1 MKRFLLFVLAVIM
14 LAMPLVGCSSPQN
27 AASGDQSGTLQTG
40 ANSNEQS
47 GSAGVGIVG
56 NGQGNSSGDD
66 SAVTGTIKNTGGIFF
81 RPGTA
86 GTGDVTPY
94 YYNGQYYL
102 FFLHSTNFRWCFVTT
117 KDFVTY
123 SDVTV
128 LRDFGGTG
136 TVLNVDGIWHIFAS
150 KTENG
155 EEVIHHYEGED
166 ITSLRDTFNNVR
178 SDGNLYASFAWR
190 DPYVYFDDSIGKY
203 RMLVTTNANDSDTV
217 LRDGAVANLVSDDL
231 YNWVNNGTFFDSGYY
246 SGACECPDT
255 FKMGDWYYL
264 VYSDCSY
271 GKRTYYVKSQN
282 PDGPWQVPEND
293 TFDSLL
299 FYAAKTVSNG
309 TDRYVIGWAGD
320 RSQYT
325 MALNDD
331 GTLID
336 PDFATVKYAGNM
348 VVHKLVQLSNGDLS
362 VVPVNA
368 VVSSFNTSVSNE
380 LKPATGSWQTGRDY
394 AKTTAENG
402 FASVLMQKLPEQF
415 VLTFK
420 LKTNAKQVGI
430 ALQVDDSFSGKG
442 YYYTFDRQYSRLKQ
456 TSGILSGVAGYYFPY
471 ETELE
476 RPLHMEPD
484 KIYDVTVVA
493 DGEIAVIYVNGE
505 CALTTRMTQSG
516 LSLGLFCYA
525 GSAEFT
531 DIVMKK

>member
-1 MKRFLLFVLAVIM
+1 MKKILLITLVAIM
-14 LAMPLVGCSSPQN
+14 IVMPMFGCDSAN
-27 AASGDQSGTLQTG
+27 AEQTNPPKKEGT
-40 ANSNEQS
+40 EQS
-47 GSAGVGIVG
+47 NSAGVGVVG
-56 NGQGNSSGDD
+56 NGERDD
-66 SAVTGTIKNTGGIFF
+66 TEITGTIKNTGGIFF
-81 RPGTA
+81 RPENA

-94 YYNGQYYL
+94 YYDGQYYL

-117 KDFVTY
+117 TDFVTY

-136 TVLNVDGIWHIFAS
+136 TVLNVDGVWHIFAS

-166 ITSLRDTFNNVR
+166 ITALRDTFKNIR
-178 SDGNLYASFAWR
+178 SDGNLYAAFAWR
-190 DPYVYFDDSIGKY
+190 DPYVYFDESIGKY

-217 LRDGAVANLVSDDL
+217 LRDGAVANLVSEDL
-231 YNWVNNGTFFDSGYY
+231 YTWVNNGTFFDSGYY

-255 FKMGDWYYL
+255 FKIGNWYYL
-264 VYSDCSY
+264 VYSNCSY

-282 PDGPWQVPEND
+282 PEGPWQIPDND

-320 RSQYT
+320 RSQHT
-325 MALNDD
+325 MALDAD
-331 GTLID
+331 GALID
-336 PDFATVKYAGNM
+336 PDFATVKYAGSM
-348 VVHKLVQLSNGDLS
+348 VVHKLVQKSNGDLA
-362 VVPVNA
+362 VAPVDA
-368 VVSSFNTSVSNE
+368 VKKSFQTSVSNQF
-380 LKPATGSWQTGRDY
+380 KPAVGAWTTGRDS
-394 AKTTAENG
+394 AKVTAENS
-402 FASVLMQKLPEQF
+402 FAALYMQTLPEQY

-420 LKTNAKQVGI
+420 LKTNAKQAGI
-430 ALQVDDSFSGKG
+430 ALNVDDSFSGKG
-442 YYYTFDRQYSRLKQ
+442 YYFTFDRQYSRLKQ

-476 RPLHMEPD
+476 RPLD
-484 KIYDVTVVA
+484 IQANKTYDVTVVA
-493 DGEIAVIYVNGE
+493 DGQIAVIYVDGE
-505 CALTTRMTQSG
+505 IALTTRMNQTG
-516 LSLGLFCYA
+516 LGLGLFCYG

>member
-1 MKRFLLFVLAVIM
+1 MKRFFVFVITVCMLAVS
-14 LAMPLVGCSSPQN
+14 LWGCALKTPGTSGEPGTN
-27 AASGDQSGTLQTG
+27 ANGQDSNAGIGT
-40 ANSNEQS
+40 N
-47 GSAGVGIVG
+47 G
-56 NGQGNSSGDD
+56 NGGGAPSGDD
-66 SAVTGTIKNTGGIFF
+66 IVEGSSIKNTGGIFF
-81 RPGTA
+81 RPEAA

-94 YYNGQYYL
+94 YYDGQYYL
-102 FFLHSTNFRWCFVTT
+102 FFLHSTNYRWCFVTT

-123 SDVTV
+123 SDITV

-136 TVLNVDGIWHIFAS
+136 TVLNVNGVWHIFAS
-150 KTENG
+150 RTENG

-166 ITSLRDTFNNVR
+166 ITALRDTFKNVR
-178 SDGNLYASFAWR
+178 SDGNLYTSYAWR

-203 RMLVTTNANDSDTV
+203 RMLVTTNANDSDPV
-217 LRDGAVANLVSDDL
+217 ARDGAVAYLTSDDL
-231 YNWVNNGTFFDSGYY
+231 YTWVIGGTFFDSGYY
-246 SGACECPDT
+246 SGSCECPDA

-282 PDGPWQVPEND
+282 PEGPWQIPDND

-299 FYAAKTVSNG
+299 FYAAKTVSDG

-320 RSQYT
+320 RSDDT

-331 GTLID
+331 GTLVD

-348 VVHKLVQLSNGDLS
+348 VVHKIVQLSNGDLS
-362 VVPVNA
+362 VEPVEA
-368 VVSSFNTSVSNE
+368 VVESFGTSVSNQ
-380 LKPATGSWQTGRDY
+380 LQPAVGTWQTGGDY
-394 AKTTAENG
+394 ARTTAQNEY
-402 FASVLMQKLPEQF
+402 AALKMQTLPERF

-420 LKTNAKQVGI
+420 LKTDAKQAGI
-430 ALQVDDSFSGKG
+430 ALQIDDSFSGKG
-442 YYYTFDRQYSRLKQ
+442 YYFIFDRQYSRLKQ

-476 RPLHMEPD
+476 RPLKVEAN
-484 KIYDVTVVA
+484 KTYDVTVVA

>member
-1 MKRFLLFVLAVIM
+1 MKRFIVFVLTVCM
-14 LAMPLVGCSSPQN
+14 LAVSLCGCALQKQKNPDEPGTN
-27 AASGDQSGTLQTG
+27 ANEPNGNSGVDP
-40 ANSNEQS
+40 E
-47 GSAGVGIVG
+47 G
-56 NGQGNSSGDD
+56 NGGGASSGDD
-66 SAVTGTIKNTGGIFF
+66 SVEGTSFKNTGGIFF
-81 RPGTA
+81 RPEAA

-94 YYNGQYYL
+94 YYDGQYYL
-102 FFLHSTNFRWCFVTT
+102 FFLHSKNFRWCFVTT

-166 ITSLRDTFNNVR
+166 ITALRDTFKNVR
-178 SDGNLYASFAWR
+178 SDGNLYTAYAWR

-217 LRDGAVANLVSDDL
+217 ARDGAVAYLTSDDL
-231 YNWVNNGTFFDSGYY
+231 YTWVSGGTFFDSGYY
-246 SGACECPDT
+246 SGSCECPDA

-271 GKRTYYVKSQN
+271 GKRTYYVKSRN
-282 PDGPWQVPEND
+282 PEGPWQIPDND

-299 FYAAKTVSNG
+299 FYAAKTVTDG
-309 TDRYVIGWAGD
+309 TDRYVVGWAGD
-320 RSQYT
+320 RSDYT

-348 VVHKLVQLSNGDLS
+348 VVHKVVQRSNGDLS
-362 VVPVNA
+362 VEPVDA
-368 VVSSFNTSVSNE
+368 VAKSFGTRVSNQ
-380 LKPATGSWQTGRDY
+380 LQPATGTWETGGDY
-394 AKTTAENG
+394 ARTTTPNG
-402 FASVLMQKLPEQF
+402 YAALKMQTLPERF

-420 LKTNAKQVGI
+420 LRTDAKQAGI
-430 ALQVDDSFSGKG
+430 ALQIDDSFSGKG
-442 YYYTFDRQYSRLKQ
+442 YYFTFDRQYCRLKQ

-476 RPLHMEPD
+476 RPLNVEAN
-484 KIYDVTVVA
+484 KTYDVTVVA

-505 CALTTRMTQSG
+505 CALTARMTQSG